1 MAVDNHNLAKR
12 ISDLTQYI
20 EDLRTR
26 GISDPGNMAEILSDA
41 VDELQVSL
49 EELSTAEEEL
59 CQQNEELMVA
69 HEELY
74 RHQEHLEELVRDRTG
89 ELEAANAKLQE
100 EINEREAAEKA
111 VKAERQRFI
120 DVLETLP
127 AYLVLLTPDYHVPF
141 ANRFFRERFGES
153 HGRPCFEYLFKR
165 SEPCE
170 ICETYSVL
178 KTNKP
183 HHWEW
188 TGPDGRNYDI
198 FDFPFTDSDGSTLI
212 METGIDI
219 TERKRAEEA
228 LRVAGAY
235 NRSLIEASLDPLVTI
250 GPDGKI
256 TDVNAATESVTG
268 YSRGELIG
276 TDFSDYFTKPESARA
291 GYQQVFKEGLVR
303 DFALEIRHRDGHIT
317 PVLYN
322 ATVYRDDV
330 GHVVGVFAAAR
341 DVTAQKQAS
350 QYARTLIES
359 SQDPL
364 VTISADGKITDV
376 NEATVKVTGVPR
388 EQLIGTD
395 FSNYFTEP
403 KKARE
408 GYQQVFDRSF
418 VKDYPLTIRHLDGQL
433 TDVLYNASV
442 YKDISG
448 NVLGV
453 FAAARDITERKRAE
467 IELEKYREHLE
478 ELVRERTRELEAANS
493 QLQAEIIER
502 KRAEEA
508 LQRNSERLEIL
519 SETASCLLASS
530 KPQEIVN
537 ELCTRVMKFLDCH
550 AFFNFLTDDRLGK
563 LHLNAYAGVPDETAH
578 EIEWLDYGVAV
589 CGCVA
594 RDGHRIIAENIP
606 EMPDPRT
613 DLVKS
618 FGIKAYAC
626 HPLKAQGKVIGT
638 LSFGT
643 CSRTKFDDED
653 VAMMNAVADQVA
665 IAMIRIQAKEALH
678 KARDELEQR
687 VAKRTSELQNA
698 KEELEVINEELSIEI
713 DEHKRTE
720 KELLAAKESA
730 EEAAKVKAAFMA
742 NMSHELRTPM
752 NAVIGMTSLLLETKL
767 DAEQRD
773 FVETVRTGGEA
784 LMALISDI
792 LDFSRVEKE
801 KVELEQQPLSLRTL
815 VEESLD
821 LVATQANDKDLNLSH
836 TIKYGTP
843 DIIIGD
849 PGRLRQILVNLLSNA
864 VKFTDAGDVSV
875 FVSSKAIE
883 SSKHQILF
891 KVMDTGIG
899 IPQDKMDKL
908 FQPFGQLEM
917 TISRKRD
924 GAGLG
929 LAISKGLVELMGGE
943 IWVESKSGVGST
955 FYFTIPA
962 EVASVKCVRPEKA
975 ARTARAV
982 SENLAELHPL
992 RILVAEDNHLNQK
1005 MLLEMLKKM
1014 GYRADA
1020 VADGREVLQ
1029 ALERQPYD
1037 LVLMDIRM
1045 PEMDGIAATREICKR
1060 WPNACPKIVAITA
1073 YALAGD
1079 KDRCLNAG
1087 MDGYI
1092 AKPVQMDELAEVLKR
1107 YTLEA
1112 Q

>member
-1 MAVDNHNLAKR
+1 MAVDNLSKR

-20 EDLRTR
+20 EDLKTR
-26 GISDPGNMAEILSDA
+26 GISDPDNMAEILSDA

-59 CQQNEELMVA
+59 CQQNEKLMVA
-69 HEELY
+69 HEELC
-74 RHQEHLEELVRDRTG
+74 RHQEHLEELVQSRTG
-89 ELEAANAKLQE
+89 ELEDANAKLQE
-100 EINEREAAEKA
+100 EIGEREAAEKA

-153 HGRPCFEYLFKR
+153 HGRRCFEYLFGR
-165 SEPCE
+165 TEPCE

-178 KTNKP
+178 KTNRP

-228 LRVAGAY
+228 LRAAGAY

-256 TDVNAATESVTG
+256 TDVNEATVSVTG
-268 YSRGELIG
+268 VS
-276 TDFSDYFTKPESARA
+276 
-291 GYQQVFKEGLVR
+291 
-303 DFALEIRHRDGHIT
+303 
-317 PVLYN
+317 
-322 ATVYRDDV
+322 
-330 GHVVGVFAAAR
+330 
-341 DVTAQKQAS
+341 
-350 QYARTLIES
+350 
-359 SQDPL
+359 
-364 VTISADGKITDV
+364 
-376 NEATVKVTGVPR
+376 R

-403 KKARE
+403 EKARD
-408 GYQQVFDRSF
+408 GYQHVFDRGF
-418 VKDYPLTIRHLDGQL
+418 VKDYPLTIRHRDGQL

-442 YKDISG
+442 YKDIDG

-478 ELVRERTRELEAANS
+478 ALVLERTHELEETNAK
-493 QLQAEIIER
+493 LQAEISER

-508 LQRNSERLEIL
+508 LRGNKERAELL
-519 SETASCLLASS
+519 SDVTSRLLASDR
-530 KPQEIVN
+530 PQEIV
-537 ELCTRVMKFLDCH
+537 EDLCLKVMDFLDCD
-550 AFFNFLTDDRLGK
+550 AFFNYLVEEDK
-563 LHLNAYAGVPDETAH
+563 SNLHLNACAGIPEKVAK
-578 EIEWLDYGVAV
+578 EIERLDYGVAV

-594 RDGHRIIAENIP
+594 RDGVRIVAENILDT
-606 EMPDPRT
+606 PDPRT
-613 DLVKS
+613 ELVKS

-626 HPLKAQGKVIGT
+626 HPLTAQGKVIGT

-643 CSRTKFDDED
+643 CSRTKFNEED
-653 VAMMNAVADQVA
+653 LEMMNSVADQVA
-665 IAMIRIQAKEALH
+665 IAMIRIQDEEALR
-678 KARDELEQR
+678 KARDELEER
-687 VAKRTSELQNA
+687 VVERTAELQNA
-698 KEELEVINEELSIEI
+698 KEELEVINEELSVEI

-720 KELLAAKESA
+720 KDLLVAKEAA

-742 NMSHELRTPM
+742 NMSHEMRTPM
-752 NAVIGMTSLLLETKL
+752 NAVIGMTSLLLETSL
-767 DAEQRD
+767 DEEQRE
-773 FVETVRTGGEA
+773 FVEIIRTGGES
-784 LMALISDI
+784 LLELISDI

-801 KVELEQQPLSLRTL
+801 KVELEHQPLSLRNL

-821 LVATQANDKDLNLSH
+821 LVATQANKKDLNLSH

-843 DIIIGD
+843 DIIVGD

-875 FVSSKAIE
+875 SIFSKATDGN
-883 SSKHQILF
+883 KHQIHF
-891 KVMDTGIG
+891 AVKDTGIG
-899 IPQDKMDKL
+899 IPPEKMNKL

-929 LAISKGLVELMGGE
+929 FAISKGLAELMGGE
-943 IWVESKSGVGST
+943 IWAQSVPGEGST
-955 FYFTIPA
+955 FHFAIPA
-962 EVASVKCVRPEKA
+962 EVASGKYVRTDGA
-975 ARTARAV
+975 DMTAKAV
-982 SENLAELHPL
+982 SLDFSELHPL

-1005 MLLEMLKKM
+1005 VLLEMLRKM

-1037 LVLMDIRM
+1037 LILMDVRM
-1045 PEMDGIAATREICKR
+1045 PEMDGIAATREIHQR

-1079 KDRCLNAG
+1079 KEKCLDAG

-1092 AKPVQMDELAEVLKR
+1092 PKPVQMDELAEVLKR